1 MVAPTNKERLVKIET
16 DVCYLKKA
24 MDNHLSHHFRYTI
37 MAFSVALGA
46 LATLATIIIKVI

>member
-1 MVAPTNKERLVKIET
+1 MANLTNKERLIRIET
-16 DVCYLKKA
+16 DVSYLKEA
-24 MDNHLSHHFRYTI
+24 MNNHLSHHFRYTI